1 MCQKLRILNITKKCF
16 REESKNRSKLKE
28 GMNLAT
34 KKQAGKYDI
43 DGESGP
49 QICGVF
55 PPPTQQRCQSL
66 VIDSQS
72 A

>member
-1 MCQKLRILNITKKCF
+1 MINSDVSKIHILNITKKCF

-34 KKQAGKYDI
+34 KKQAGKYGI

-49 QICGVF
+49 QIVEFFLHRHNKGAN
-55 PPPTQQRCQSL
+55 PW
-66 VIDSQS
+66 
-72 A
+72 